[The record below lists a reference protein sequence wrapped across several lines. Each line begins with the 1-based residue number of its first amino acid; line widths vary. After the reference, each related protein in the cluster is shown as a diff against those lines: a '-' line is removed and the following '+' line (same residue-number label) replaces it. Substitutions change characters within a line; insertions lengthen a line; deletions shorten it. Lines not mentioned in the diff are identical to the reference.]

1 MPAAQSHTPSQSH
14 RTISRLLCT
23 SMLHDLM
30 VKKQEDLQRSAGKI

>member
-30 VKKQEDLQRSAGKI
+30 VKQEDLQRSAGKI